1 MLFSF
6 PSSFSHFY
14 ILTVTNFTPWRIK
27 AFAFLSKLL
36 LKIALRKKSEK
47 ENEDIGQ
54 STILR
59 TVSLVSTCMLQQ
71 LPVGSVQWQTHCVTA
86 QKRMRFPQAS
96 PRNSFFKHFFIFILN
111 TVFLLLYTRF
121 KRLRNKI
128 MRRQKEESRHEWESG
143 REELKSQWG
152 LVDKCVCLCG
162 CVWMFVCSSYQY

>member
-27 AFAFLSKLL
+27 AFTFLSKLL

-47 ENEDIGQ
+47 ENEDIGL

>member
-1 MLFSF
+1 MKNKSVRLSF
-6 PSSFSHFY
+6 KT
-14 ILTVTNFTPWRIK
+14 LTEDG
-27 AFAFLSKLL
+27 
-36 LKIALRKKSEK
+36 IALRKKSEK
-47 ENEDIGQ
+47 ENEDIGL

-96 PRNSFFKHFFIFILN
+96 PRNSFFKHFFFLN